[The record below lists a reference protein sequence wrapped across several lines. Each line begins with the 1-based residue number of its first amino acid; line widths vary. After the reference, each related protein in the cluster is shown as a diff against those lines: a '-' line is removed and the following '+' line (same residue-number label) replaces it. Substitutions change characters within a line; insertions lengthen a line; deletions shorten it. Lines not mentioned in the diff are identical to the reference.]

1 VPDENAGP
9 TNGGLQTQIESFQK
23 QVDALIQ
30 RGRELQKH
38 LAEDPSSIAAIASI
52 RLWQEHCGV
61 AINQL
66 SGGSKAHWLAR
77 AFSEA
82 FLLRGASGTAAEGAA
97 TEKIV
102 ERLIG
107 VLEQAKASLSR
118 QDNPPMV
125 TSTMEPTPRRFD
137 FVHNTELR
145 PVLEQAYAESRSAL
159 DAGEYD
165 AAMRTSCGILEAL
178 VTDALEHKGLSALSG
193 LGAPSGKIG
202 DWQFETRLA
211 IAEKAGLIRGGW
223 VRLTEAAR
231 RYREENGATIQETDA
246 RRAGQVLNVI
256 MRDLNPGR

>member
-1 VPDENAGP
+1 MPDENAKS
-9 TNGGLQTQIESFQK
+9 TNGSLQAQIESLQK
-23 QVDALIQ
+23 QVAALIQ
-30 RGRELQKH
+30 RGQELRKH
-38 LAEDPSSIAAIASI
+38 LAEDPSSIAAVASI

-82 FLLRGASGTAAEGAA
+82 FLLRGDSGAAVEGAP

-102 ERLIG
+102 ERLLG

-118 QDNPPMV
+118 QDNPPLM

-137 FVHNTELR
+137 FVHNIELR

-159 DAGEYD
+159 DAGDYG

-178 VTDALEHKGLSALSG
+178 VTDALEHKGLNALSE
-193 LGAPSGKIG
+193 APAGKIAE
-202 DWQFETRLA
+202 WNFQTRLEM
-211 IAEKAGLIRGGW
+211 AEKAGLIRGGW

-231 RYREENGATIQETDA
+231 RYREESGTTIQETDA